1 MTVTLKV
8 PGGKPAATEEPQ
20 ILAFCCNW
28 CGYAAADQAGA
39 AKIEYPSSV
48 KILRLMCTGMM
59 DPYYVLRAFERG
71 FDGVLVVGCHPGSC
85 HYKSGNLQAKEQV
98 DQLSR
103 VLHALGLEG
112 RLRMTA
118 ASASEGPQ
126 FAAAAIEF
134 TEKVKKLG
142 PSPLRGA

>member
-1 MTVTLKV
+1 MTVAAVTM
-8 PGGKPAATEEPQ
+8 KPSAAWEPQ

-39 AKIEYPSSV
+39 AKIEYPPSV

-98 DQLSR
+98 ER
-103 VLHALGLEG
+103 VSKVLRGLGLEG

-126 FAAAAIEF
+126 FAAAATEF
-134 TEKVKKLG
+134 TETVRKLG
-142 PSPLRGA
+142 PSPLREA

>member
-1 MTVTLKV
+1 MTV
-8 PGGKPAATEEPQ
+8 AAVTHTPESAWEPQ

-39 AKIEYPSSV
+39 AKIEYPPSV

-98 DQLSR
+98 ER
-103 VLHALGLEG
+103 VSKVLRGLGLEG

-126 FAAAAIEF
+126 FAAAAIDF
-134 TEKVKKLG
+134 TETVRKLG
-142 PSPLRGA
+142 PSPLREA

>member
-1 MTVTLKV
+1 MTVAAVTM
-8 PGGKPAATEEPQ
+8 KPSAAWEPQ

-39 AKIEYPSSV
+39 AKIEYPPSV

-98 DQLSR
+98 ER
-103 VLHALGLEG
+103 VSKVLRGLGLEG

-126 FAAAAIEF
+126 FAAAAIDF
-134 TEKVKKLG
+134 TETVRKLG
-142 PSPLRGA
+142 PSPLREA